1 MSTEYPKALYLR
13 GWEDLSAY
21 RRVLNAAEEDAA
33 RIEGWKTLP
42 EFAHPDGL
50 AAPKPE
56 PVVTVEI
63 PVVNMSPLA
72 TETRAPTAPVIPANW
87 RDLPWSEM
95 RLLAVSLGATGRFS
109 KDAAVALI
117 EKSAG

>member
-1 MSTEYPKALYLR
+1 MAFAEYPKALYLR

-63 PVVNMSPLA
+63 PVAADTPPSAVN
-72 TETRAPTAPVIPANW
+72 
-87 RDLPWSEM
+87 
-95 RLLAVSLGATGRFS
+95 
-109 KDAAVALI
+109 DAAREMMAEI
-117 EKSAG
+117 KSPPKPDRFAAARAAKRAKKAG